1 MTVGKDFIFFVN
13 QTLMRFFSSCINMF
27 NVVLGRLGPEPGR
40 LQPVCSVYSLNLDTL
55 DAVKMCNFSP
65 VIWMTKSLQ
74 TGWHC
79 TYLASTHWHGNL
91 AAFNRRCHFPTTQK
105 QRGFHAA
112 SPGASPWQPRTEG
125 LRSAERGLQE
135 TLVLLHKSAGYAG
148 RYALFCFKFDP
159 VVTQTTFICLYWAR
173 NEIEKNSWLKNEMM
187 KRCCDSNTDPP
198 TSDSPR
204 RQFRLL
210 SRGSVRILDSNLNQT
225 PHKKNHMLKNS
236 LEIFVYV

>member
-40 LQPVCSVYSLNLDTL
+40 LQPVCSVCSLNLDTL

-105 QRGFHAA
+105 QRGFHAGL
-112 SPGASPWQPRTEG
+112 PGGFPLTAENRGAAVGREG
-125 LRSAERGLQE
+125 AAGDPGPAPQVCRLSGTLCVILLQI
-135 TLVLLHKSAGYAG
+135 
-148 RYALFCFKFDP
+148 RPC
-159 VVTQTTFICLYWAR
+159 R
-173 NEIEKNSWLKNEMM
+173 
-187 KRCCDSNTDPP
+187 DSNHVYM
-198 TSDSPR
+198 
-204 RQFRLL
+204 F
-210 SRGSVRILDSNLNQT
+210 ILDSKRDWKEFFVEKWDDEEMLWLQHRPT
-225 PHKKNHMLKNS
+225 HVWFTKKTVQVTEQGLS
-236 LEIFVYV
+236 PDSRF

>member
-112 SPGASPWQPRTEG
+112 SPGASLWQPRTEG

-135 TLVLLHKSAGYAG
+135 APVLLHKSAGYAG
-148 RYALFCFKFDP
+148 RYALLLLQIRPCRDP
-159 VVTQTTFICLYWAR
+159 NHVYMFILGSKRDRKEFFVEKWDDEEMLWLQHRPTHVWFTKKTVQVTEQGLGQ
-173 NEIEKNSWLKNEMM
+173 
-187 KRCCDSNTDPP
+187 DS
-198 TSDSPR
+198 R
-204 RQFRLL
+204 F
-210 SRGSVRILDSNLNQT
+210 
-225 PHKKNHMLKNS
+225 
-236 LEIFVYV
+236 